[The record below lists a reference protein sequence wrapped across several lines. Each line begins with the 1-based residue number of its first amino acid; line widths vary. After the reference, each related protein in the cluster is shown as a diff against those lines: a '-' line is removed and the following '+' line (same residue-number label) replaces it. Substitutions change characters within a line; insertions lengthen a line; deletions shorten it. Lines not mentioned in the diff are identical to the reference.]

1 MKLYLSSYKLGNKTE
16 FLKKWIEE
24 NDNSIVL
31 ITSARDAKEQ
41 NDIEKQK
48 IKDNI
53 KMLENIGFKVTKI
66 SLKKYFNKK
75 TELKEILK
83 QYHAFCVIG
92 GNVFVLRQAM
102 KLSGLDEYI
111 KEISNEEE
119 YLYIGYSA
127 GSCVLSPTLK
137 CLDLVDEPINPYN
150 DEPVIYDGI
159 NLINYVFVPHYK
171 SNHKE
176 SERIDKAIIELNK
189 NKIKYK
195 TFSDGDVILEDTKKE
210 KILEK
215 CLPNYLEED
224 LKKLKEGIKNN
235 VSYLDCLINE
245 LQGSINSAFIDGDIT
260 EEQCD
265 YLYRK
270 YIRMEELKW

>member
-102 KLSGLDEYI
+102 KLSGFDEYI

-195 TFSDGDVILEDTKKE
+195 TFSDGDVIIEDTKKE

>member
-75 TELKEILK
+75 AELK
-83 QYHAFCVIG
+83 
-92 GNVFVLRQAM
+92 
-102 KLSGLDEYI
+102 EYI

-150 DEPVIYDGI
+150 DEPVIYYGI

-176 SERIDKAIIELNK
+176 SERIDNAVIELNK
-189 NKIKYK
+189 SKIKYK
-195 TFSDGDVILEDTKKE
+195 TFSDGDVIIEDTK
-210 KILEK
+210 
-215 CLPNYLEED
+215 
-224 LKKLKEGIKNN
+224 
-235 VSYLDCLINE
+235 
-245 LQGSINSAFIDGDIT
+245 
-260 EEQCD
+260 
-265 YLYRK
+265 
-270 YIRMEELKW
+270 

>member
-75 TELKEILK
+75 AELKEILK

-102 KLSGLDEYI
+102 KLSGFDEYI

-150 DEPVIYDGI
+150 DEPVIYYGI

-176 SERIDKAIIELNK
+176 SERIDNAVIELNK
-189 NKIKYK
+189 SKIKYK
-195 TFSDGDVILEDTKKE
+195 TFSDGDVIIEDTK
-210 KILEK
+210 
-215 CLPNYLEED
+215 
-224 LKKLKEGIKNN
+224 
-235 VSYLDCLINE
+235 
-245 LQGSINSAFIDGDIT
+245 
-260 EEQCD
+260 
-265 YLYRK
+265 
-270 YIRMEELKW
+270 